1 VSCLLQTLPPREAP
15 ARRGRGSKPA
25 AAVFSAR
32 SDRAGRRTS
41 TTHGG
46 RRRART
52 ARLTSEA
59 SASDDWRA
67 GPAPPTCD
75 ARSLSAGREREGWPG
90 RRGRAGEDILAQ
102 RQRQHQQVSAGFRRA
117 ARASTASPV
126 GQKRGWRHQ
135 GTPFARGLRSG
146 LCRAYAAA
154 QTRPSADHPQSA
166 RARLRT
172 SESLIGGERLSLQH
186 DLQPVPRRQS
196 IARRG
201 VLRDDAA

>member
-1 VSCLLQTLPPREAP
+1 MNMSHVDPAQQLGEHHQRSAGRRGVATGKERSGAGQDEAAEMSGGGEWRPSAYCQGVTRIGDTAQRAERRHQHLPNGGPIVSCLLQTLPPREAP

-25 AAVFSAR
+25 AAVVSAR

-90 RRGRAGEDILAQ
+90 RRGREGEDILAQ
-102 RQRQHQQVSAGFRRA
+102 GFGGQREHQQ
-117 ARASTASPV
+117 
-126 GQKRGWRHQ
+126 
-135 GTPFARGLRSG
+135 
-146 LCRAYAAA
+146 
-154 QTRPSADHPQSA
+154 
-166 RARLRT
+166 RL
-172 SESLIGGERLSLQH
+172 
-186 DLQPVPRRQS
+186 
-196 IARRG
+196 
-201 VLRDDAA
+201 